1 MKLGG
6 LLHGK
11 NRKQFLRF
19 CMIGVLNTA
28 VDYAVF
34 SIASLFSWNIYL
46 AQTCGYAAGVLNS
59 YTLNRRWTFSTEKG
73 FFSRELTRFIAVN
86 LVSYAA
92 SIGALWL
99 LADVWGINKYF
110 AKILL
115 IGVTLVINY
124 ALSRLWVF
132 GDGNGEG
139 GPDLAKGRNQDDR
152 PQ

>member
-11 NRKQFLRF
+11 DGKQFLRF
-19 CMIGVLNTA
+19 CAIGVLNTA

-34 SIASLFSWNIYL
+34 SIVSLFSGNIYL

-73 FFSRELTRFIAVN
+73 FFSRELTRFIVVN
-86 LVSYAA
+86 LISYAA
-92 SIGALWL
+92 SLGALWL
-99 LADVWGINKYF
+99 LADVLGINKYF

-124 ALSRLWVF
+124 ALSRVWVF
-132 GDGNGEG
+132 GDRNGEG
-139 GPDLAKGRNQDDR
+139 GPDVAERRNQDDR